1 MALFLR
7 FILSSHFN
15 DGLSRCWYKATISR
29 GFITYFFSRLVLNRA
44 FIKILVLLSVFVSLW
59 RIKTVLLITLVTIAF
74 TAAGQTRVQG
84 KNKINGTDL
93 YLNVKGKGE
102 YLLVLHGGPG
112 LNHSYFSPHLN
123 ALEKKF
129 TLIYFDQR
137 ACGKSA
143 IPSSDSISIKFLV
156 GDIEAIRKKFKIE
169 KLNILAHSWA
179 ALQAVQ
185 YAMAHSENVNKLI
198 LSNPSM
204 LSREYDEQAAQL
216 VKKNTTREDSVKLAS
231 MRQGEMDASKYE
243 EMFLISFRPSAFKK
257 ENVAKINLNLPRN
270 FASANNALFTAL
282 MKDPV
287 LGQNLYQSLSG
298 LNFPVLIIHGDAD
311 VIPYESIERLSKEL
325 SQSELAVFKESG
337 HFPFV
342 EETEL
347 FNATVREFLEKK

>member
-1 MALFLR
+1 M
-7 FILSSHFN
+7 
-15 DGLSRCWYKATISR
+15 
-29 GFITYFFSRLVLNRA
+29 
-44 FIKILVLLSVFVSLW
+44 
-59 RIKTVLLITLVTIAF
+59 KTVLLITLVTIAF

-112 LNHSYFSPHLN
+112 LNHSYFTPHLN
-123 ALEKKF
+123 ELEKKF

-169 KLNILAHSWA
+169 KLNILAHSWG

-185 YAMAHSENVNKLI
+185 YARAHSDNVDKLI

-216 VKKNTTREDSVKLAS
+216 VKKNTTREDSIKLANMS
-231 MRQGEMDASKYE
+231 QGEMDARKYE
-243 EMFLISFRPSAFKK
+243 EMFLISFRPSAFNK
-257 ENVAKINLNLPRN
+257 ENVSKINLNLPKN

-282 MKDPV
+282 MKDPT

-325 SQSELAVFKESG
+325 PQSELAVFKESG

-342 EETEL
+342 EETKL
-347 FNATVREFLEKK
+347 FNATVGEFLRER